1 MKKNK
6 TIEKEIIAIAISAI
20 SLTML
25 LAVFLVMIDKALD
38 NLEVVECY
46 KLQSYAEQYKNFLYS
61 PTNIGGFYITSLE
74 KEMCDYHNI
83 IVDAPVR

>member
-46 KLQSYAEQYKNFLYS
+46 KLQSNAGRYEKYS
-61 PTNIGGFYITSLE
+61 PENQGGIYITSLE
-74 KEMCDYHNI
+74 KEMCDHHGI
-83 IVDAPVR
+83 VVDAPVK